1 MVGVGEI
8 YIPGIG
14 EWLGVFIY
22 FAPITP
28 KMSLLLW
35 TERDQYSSGMSIGI
49 ENFPLI
55 EAGLTLELLPN
66 DKVGVRPQSLTYQQR
81 DYIRNN
87 KTEII
92 RELELEMVRG
102 WLHKLGEPESDH
114 FLVLDKCKADP
125 EALAYFVK
133 IARGEFDE

>member
-1 MVGVGEI
+1 
-8 YIPGIG
+8 
-14 EWLGVFIY
+14 
-22 FAPITP
+22 
-28 KMSLLLW
+28 
-35 TERDQYSSGMSIGI
+35 MSIGI